1 VSVDTAPDQPKSG
14 GMPAEPAPRPGTA
27 SVLAGVVARGPGPA
41 LEAVLASLAAQDH
54 ARLEVLVVDAGPAAG
69 HDQMVEGVGRFLPGS
84 TIAVLDG
91 TPGLGASVAAGLTAR
106 TSGPPPRFLLILGD
120 DVVANDTAVRRMVE
134 RAVEANLGIVGA
146 KVLGPGESRSL
157 DDFGASVDRLGTR
170 VPLVE
175 PDEVDQGQYD
185 TRRDVLSVASGA
197 VLVRTDLYE
206 ALGGLDPEVVD
217 GDAVLELCWRARLVG
232 ASVSTVPTAVAH
244 RLELVGD
251 RAAERSA
258 SSRRARHRLRRVLV
272 CHRPARA
279 ATAVLGI
286 LGATVLGVF
295 YGALT
300 GRFRYARALLGA
312 LPWNLQRLSS
322 AGRRRRRL
330 PTPEP
335 AVEAYLTRLEVP
347 HRAFRRV
354 VTGRALTGTDDRS
367 PAQLRLHRLWSM
379 LLGPGGLA
387 LMVSAAVL
395 GFGSRALFRD
405 GLPAV
410 GRFQPLP
417 TDPTDLVRSWW
428 LGWRPTGTGTTVVG
442 PDGLAL
448 LGLADG
454 LWPWATGL
462 LWTLVVLAALPTGA
476 VGMWRLVR
484 PVGGG
489 RSRAVAVLVYLSVP
503 LPYDALRAGRIG
515 PLAAYAIVP
524 WLVRR
529 LVGAQ
534 GVAPYGGRGG
544 DPGPGTRLR
553 SLWSDVLV
561 TGLAL
566 AAAVVVEPV
575 LVVPVGIVVVG
586 LVVGTG
592 LAGSLAGLARLATVG
607 AGGFAVA
614 ALLHLPLLA
623 TLLGDRTVDSLVEPI
638 AWPVHGLGTDAMFRL
653 ETGDFGLGRLGLALL
668 VVPALALL
676 VARGRH
682 LALAIR
688 AWFVVAASWST
699 VWVVDQGWW
708 DGPTPEPGILL
719 TPAAVGLAW
728 AAAVGVASLGTDL
741 LGEGAS
747 ARSKRWLR
755 QGAVGLVGLSLAIV
769 VLPVLAGSIDGAWG
783 TARDDLRS
791 AVPFIS
797 RSPVDAE
804 TVHGGVPRAVWLGA
818 PSVLPAAGIPLSDSP
833 AFDGV
838 LALAVT
844 DGRPDLGDQW
854 PLEPTEGMEAIRTA
868 VSDAMNGDT
877 SRLGTHLGLWGVGWV
892 VLVDRAVPVPQP
904 GVEVMVPDRLAG
916 ALSRQLDL
924 ERMEGLNRAVTVY
937 RNLAVEAP
945 LAVVRD
951 RNRQAV
957 PVAVTRQAF
966 DQRVVTASADGALR
980 WAVGPDR
987 SWGFVVD
994 GVGQPLVDPDEPGA
1008 VVDHPSVRVARDSV
1022 GLLVLD
1028 DDGSTGRRAVQVVL
1042 FGVVLLLASWARTA
1056 REVRR

>member
-1 VSVDTAPDQPKSG
+1 
-14 GMPAEPAPRPGTA
+14 MLAEPAPRPGTA
-27 SVLAGVVARGPGPA
+27 PVLAVVVARGPGPA

-54 ARLEVLVVDAGPAAG
+54 ARLEVLVVDVGSAAG
-69 HDQMVEGVGRFLPGS
+69 HDQVVEDVGRFLPGS

-120 DVVANDTAVRRMVE
+120 DVVVNDTAVRRMVE

-157 DDFGASVDRLGTR
+157 DDLGASVDRLGTR

-175 PDEVDQGQYD
+175 PGEVDQGQYD
-185 TRRDVLSVASGA
+185 TRSDVLSVASGA
-197 VLVRTDLYE
+197 VLVRADLYE

-217 GDAVLELCWRARLVG
+217 GDAVLELCWRAHLVG
-232 ASVSTVPTAVAH
+232 ASVSTAPTAVAH

-258 SSRRARHRLRRVLV
+258 SSRWARHRLRRVLV

-279 ATAVLGI
+279 ATAALGI
-286 LGATVLGVF
+286 LGATVVGVF

-300 GRFRYARALLGA
+300 GRFRYAWALLGA
-312 LPWNLQRLSS
+312 WPWNLRRLSS
-322 AGRRRRRL
+322 AGRRRL
-330 PTPEP
+330 PAPEP
-335 AVEAYLTRLEVP
+335 AVEADLTRLEVP

-354 VTGRALTGTDDRS
+354 VTGLALTGTDDRS

-395 GFGSRALFRD
+395 GFGSRALFRG

-410 GRFQPLP
+410 GRFQPPP

-462 LWTLVVLAALPTGA
+462 LWTLVVLAALPMGA

-515 PLAAYAIVP
+515 PLAAYAAVP

-561 TGLAL
+561 TGLVL
-566 AAAVVVEPV
+566 AAVVVVEPV
-575 LVVPVGIVVVG
+575 LVVPAGMVVVG

-592 LAGSLAGLARLATVG
+592 LAGSLAGLARLAIVG
-607 AGGFAVA
+607 AGAVTVA

-623 TLLGDRTVDSLVEPI
+623 ALLGDRTVDSLVEPT
-638 AWPVHGLGTDAMFRL
+638 AWPVHGLGADAMFRL

-708 DGPTPEPGILL
+708 DGPTPEPGVLL
-719 TPAAVGLAW
+719 APAAVGLAW

-747 ARSKRWLR
+747 ARSERWVR
-755 QGAVGLVGLSLAIV
+755 QGAVGLVGLSLAVV

-797 RSPVDAE
+797 RSPVDTE
-804 TVHGGVPRAVWLGA
+804 TIHGGVPRAVWLGA
-818 PSVLPAAGIPLSDSP
+818 PSVLPAVGIPLSD
-833 AFDGV
+833 G

-868 VSDAMNGDT
+868 VSDAVDGDT
-877 SRLGTHLGLWGVGWV
+877 SRLGARLGLWGVGWV
-892 VLVDRAVPVPQP
+892 VLVERAVPVPQP
-904 GVEVMVPDRLAG
+904 GIEAMVPDHLTD

-951 RNRQAV
+951 HNRQAV
-957 PVAVTRQAF
+957 PVVVTRQAL

-987 SWGFVVD
+987 SWGFIVD
-994 GVGQPLVDPDEPGA
+994 GVDQPLVDPNEPGA
-1008 VVDHPSVRVARDSV
+1008 VMDHPSVRVARDSV
-1022 GLLVLD
+1022 GFLVLD
-1028 DDGSTGRRAVQVVL
+1028 DDGSSDRRAVQVTL

>member
-1 VSVDTAPDQPKSG
+1 MSVDVIPDQPKSG
-14 GMPAEPAPRPGTA
+14 GMLAEPAPRPGTA
-27 SVLAGVVARGPGPA
+27 PVLAVVVARGPGPA

-54 ARLEVLVVDAGPAAG
+54 ARLEVLVVDVGSAAG
-69 HDQMVEGVGRFLPGS
+69 HDQVVEGVGRFLPGS

-120 DVVANDTAVRRMVE
+120 DVVVNDTAVRRMVE

-157 DDFGASVDRLGTR
+157 DDLGASVDRLGTR

-175 PDEVDQGQYD
+175 PGEVDQGQYD
-185 TRRDVLSVASGA
+185 TQSDVLSVASGA
-197 VLVRTDLYE
+197 VLVRADLYE

-217 GDAVLELCWRARLVG
+217 GDAVLELCWRAHLVG
-232 ASVSTVPTAVAH
+232 ASVSTAPTAVAH

-258 SSRRARHRLRRVLV
+258 SSRWARHRLRRVLV

-279 ATAVLGI
+279 ATAALGI
-286 LGATVLGVF
+286 LGATVVGVF

-300 GRFRYARALLGA
+300 GRFRYVWALLGA
-312 LPWNLQRLSS
+312 WPWNLRRLSS
-322 AGRRRRRL
+322 AARRRL
-330 PTPEP
+330 PAPEP
-335 AVEAYLTRLEVP
+335 AVESGLARLEVP

-354 VTGRALTGTDDRS
+354 VTGLALTGTDDRS

-395 GFGSRALFRD
+395 GFGSRALFRG

-410 GRFQPLP
+410 GRFQPPP

-462 LWTLVVLAALPTGA
+462 LWTLVVLAALPMGA

-489 RSRAVAVLVYLSVP
+489 RSRAVAVLIYLSVP

-515 PLAAYAIVP
+515 PLAAYAAVP

-561 TGLAL
+561 TGLVL
-566 AAAVVVEPV
+566 AAVVVVEPV
-575 LVVPVGIVVVG
+575 LVVPAGMVVVG
-586 LVVGTG
+586 LMVGTG
-592 LAGSLAGLARLATVG
+592 LAGSLAGLARLAIVG
-607 AGGFAVA
+607 AGAVIVA

-623 TLLGDRTVDSLVEPI
+623 ALLGDRTVDSLVEST
-638 AWPVHGLGTDAMFRL
+638 AWPVHGLGADAMFRL
-653 ETGDFGLGRLGLALL
+653 GTGDFGLGRLGLALL

-719 TPAAVGLAW
+719 APAAVGLAW

-747 ARSKRWLR
+747 ARSERWVR
-755 QGAVGLVGLSLAIV
+755 QGAVGLMGLSLAVV

-797 RSPVDAE
+797 RSPVDTE
-804 TVHGGVPRAVWLGA
+804 TVHGGVPRVVWLGA
-818 PSVLPAAGIPLSDSP
+818 PSVLPAVGIPLSDGLS
-833 AFDGV
+833 
-838 LALAVT
+838 LAVT

-854 PLEPTEGMEAIRTA
+854 PLESTEGMEAIRTA
-868 VSDAMNGDT
+868 VGGAVDGDT
-877 SRLGTHLGLWGVGWV
+877 SRLGARLGLWGVGWV
-892 VLVDRAVPVPQP
+892 VLVERAAPVPQP
-904 GVEVMVPDRLAG
+904 GIEVMVPDHLTG

-951 RNRQAV
+951 HNRQAV
-957 PVAVTRQAF
+957 PVVVTRQAL

-994 GVGQPLVDPDEPGA
+994 GVDQPLVDPNEPGA
-1008 VVDHPSVRVARDSV
+1008 VMDHPSVRVARDSV
-1022 GLLVLD
+1022 GFLVLD
-1028 DDGSTGRRAVQVVL
+1028 DDGSAGRRAVQVIL
-1042 FGVVLLLASWARTA
+1042 FGVVLLLASWARTV

>member
-1 VSVDTAPDQPKSG
+1 
-14 GMPAEPAPRPGTA
+14 MLAEPAPRPGTA
-27 SVLAGVVARGPGPA
+27 PVLAVVVARGPGPA

-54 ARLEVLVVDAGPAAG
+54 ARLEVLVVDVGSAAG
-69 HDQMVEGVGRFLPGS
+69 HDQVVEGVGRFLPGS

-106 TSGPPPRFLLILGD
+106 TSRPSPRFLLILGD
-120 DVVANDTAVRRMVE
+120 DVVVNDTAVRRMVE

-157 DDFGASVDRLGTR
+157 DDLGASVDRLGTR

-175 PDEVDQGQYD
+175 PGEVDQGQYD
-185 TRRDVLSVASGA
+185 TRSDVLSVASGA
-197 VLVRTDLYE
+197 VLVRADLYE

-217 GDAVLELCWRARLVG
+217 GDAVLELCWRAHLVG
-232 ASVSTVPTAVAH
+232 ASVSTAPTAVAH

-258 SSRRARHRLRRVLV
+258 SSRWARHRLRRVLV

-279 ATAVLGI
+279 ATAALGI
-286 LGATVLGVF
+286 LGATVVGVF

-300 GRFRYARALLGA
+300 GRFRYAWALLGA
-312 LPWNLQRLSS
+312 WPWNLRRLSS

-330 PTPEP
+330 PAPEP
-335 AVEAYLTRLEVP
+335 AVEAGLARLEVT

-354 VTGRALTGTDDRS
+354 VTGLALTGTDDRS

-395 GFGSRALFRD
+395 GFGSRALFRG

-410 GRFQPLP
+410 GRFQPPP

-462 LWTLVVLAALPTGA
+462 LWTLIVLAALPMGA

-515 PLAAYAIVP
+515 PLAAYAAVP

-561 TGLAL
+561 TGLLL
-566 AAAVVVEPV
+566 AAVVVVEPV
-575 LVVPVGIVVVG
+575 LVVPAGMVVVG

-592 LAGSLAGLARLATVG
+592 LAGSLAGLARLAIVG
-607 AGGFAVA
+607 AGAVTVA

-623 TLLGDRTVDSLVEPI
+623 ALLGDRTVDSLVEPT
-638 AWPVHGLGTDAMFRL
+638 AWPVHGLGADAMFRL

-668 VVPALALL
+668 VVPVLALL

-719 TPAAVGLAW
+719 APAAVGLAW

-747 ARSKRWLR
+747 ARSERWVR
-755 QGAVGLVGLSLAIV
+755 QGAVALVGLSLAVV

-797 RSPVDAE
+797 RSPVDTE
-804 TVHGGVPRAVWLGA
+804 TIHGGVPRAVWLGA
-818 PSVLPAAGIPLSDSP
+818 PSVLPAVGIPLSD
-833 AFDGV
+833 G

-868 VSDAMNGDT
+868 VSDAVDGDT
-877 SRLGTHLGLWGVGWV
+877 SRLGARLGLWGVGWV
-892 VLVDRAVPVPQP
+892 VLVERAVPVPQP
-904 GVEVMVPDRLAG
+904 GIEAMVPDHLTD

-951 RNRQAV
+951 HNRQAV
-957 PVAVTRQAF
+957 PVVVTRQAL

-987 SWGFVVD
+987 SWGFIVD
-994 GVGQPLVDPDEPGA
+994 GVDQPLVDPNEPGA
-1008 VVDHPSVRVARDSV
+1008 VMDHPSVRVARDSV
-1022 GLLVLD
+1022 GFLVLD
-1028 DDGSTGRRAVQVVL
+1028 DDGSPDRRAVQVTL